1 MATVPYNGGVPTVE
15 PAARPP
21 EDYQHIP
28 TRPQEFGAEL
38 AQGEERLGEGA
49 TQAAKFYGQVTAQD
63 SANKWE
69 DETNKILYGDP
80 NVIGPDGQPDRGYY
94 GLRGQAALDA
104 MPGVRQKIVDLR
116 DQYASEL
123 STPEQT
129 FYFNQS
135 TFRLNHFLM
144 DEVGR
149 HYDQNFTI
157 YAGQANKATA
167 DLALTG
173 IAQHANDDGFVDQA
187 TNKLIGAYV
196 KNLYLSG
203 SESNPEAVQDAHNR
217 ARADALEARI
227 EALYPKDPA
236 RAQQLMDS
244 PDAALLK
251 GPRFDALSSKLEN
264 AGDAAEAQNLV
275 FGGPTGLATG
285 GGQNNPGNIRVPGST
300 GTGKE
305 AFQSFRTP
313 EEGYAA
319 IGHTLDAYQDQHGI
333 NTVAG
338 FVSRWAPPSENDTPR
353 LIRQAEI
360 VTGFSAHQPIDIH
373 NPATREKMIS
383 AIVGNEGNLHPGVGD
398 AIHNVVAN
406 EPATM
411 MQLTQD
417 PATAQVLGEAGPG
430 ALQVP
435 GLSQK
440 LLEIQNSGANPRTKL
455 EATRLAIET
464 YNARY
469 TDQERARTL
478 REQQI
483 KDASESRA
491 NQVVT
496 DALSPNPTITAQQ
509 IGADPALTWQ
519 TKLHLTEALKKE
531 GTPGQE
537 AAAYGPGFWSAYQ
550 GVTAAPGDPSR
561 ITDMNQ
567 ILRRAGPNGDLTLAG
582 VEKLSQT
589 LAATKKPE
597 AQGDAKM
604 QAGALAYAKHQ
615 LSFEA
620 DYGTFKVRDPKG
632 EDAFNIGFTP
642 AFFKYWQ
649 DGLAA
654 GKSPAEL
661 VSKDAI
667 DRLVTPFKRPPAE
680 LMKDQLE
687 AGTQGEAQAA
697 APSGPPAAAIAY
709 LKANPQLRSAFDQKY
724 GANAS
729 NSVLGEPGPEPPI
742 ARP

>member
-1 MATVPYNGGVPTVE
+1 MANVPYNGGVPTVE

-173 IAQHANDDGFVDQA
+173 IAQHANDDDFVAHA
-187 TNKLIGAYV
+187 TDRLTSAYV
-196 KNLYLSG
+196 KNLQLSG
-203 SESNPEAVQDAHNR
+203 AETNAEAVQDAHNR

-236 RAQQLMDS
+236 RAQQLMES

-251 GPRFDALSSKLEN
+251 GPSFDALSGKLEN
-264 AGDAAEAQNLV
+264 AGDAAEAQRLV
-275 FGGPTGLATG
+275 FGGATGLATG

-319 IGHTLDAYQDQHGI
+319 MAHQVEIYQDQHGL
-333 NTVAG
+333 NTLAG
-338 FVSRWAPPSENDTPR
+338 IISRWSPPNENDTAR
-353 LIRQAEI
+353 LIKSGADAS
-360 VTGFSAHQPIDIH
+360 GLDPNQPINVHD
-373 NPATREKMIS
+373 PQTRLQVMT
-383 AIVGNEGNLHPGVGD
+383 AL
-398 AIHNVVAN
+398 AAN
-406 EPATM
+406 EHGGLVPNPDALRAAANAPNVA
-411 MQLTQD
+411 MQLTQE
-417 PATAQVLGEAGPG
+417 PAIAQVVGEAGAG

-440 LLEIQNSGANPRTKL
+440 LLEIQNSSANPRTKL
-455 EATRLAIET
+455 QATRLAIET

-483 KDASESRA
+483 KDASENRA
-491 NQVVT
+491 SQIVT
-496 DALSPNPTITAQQ
+496 DALSPNPTITVQQ

-537 AAAYGPGFWSAYQ
+537 AAAYGPGFWNAYQ

-567 ILRRAGPNGDLTLAG
+567 LLRRAGPNGDLTLAG
-582 VEKLSQT
+582 VEKLSQA

-597 AQGDAKM
+597 AHGDAKM

-615 LSFEA
+615 LSFSA
-620 DYGTFKVRDPKG
+620 DYGVYKIRDPHG

-642 AFFKYWQ
+642 AFFKYWG

-661 VSKDAI
+661 VAKDQI
-667 DRLVTPFKRPPAE
+667 DKLVAPFKRSPAE
-680 LMKDQLE
+680 EMKDRLE
-687 AGTQGEAQAA
+687 AGTEAQLVG
-697 APSGPPAAAIAY
+697 PTSGPPAAAIAF
-709 LKANPQLRSAFDQKY
+709 LKANPQLRGAFDQKY

-729 NSVLGEPGPEPPI
+729 NSVLGEPGPAPPI